1 MFPQAKRLEGTAM
14 KSLVALVTTTLL
26 TTAACALA
34 STAASAQ
41 GSSYCA
47 RGCDFGSG
55 DCSYS
60 SYQQCQASV
69 SGRVGWCEANPYI
82 RTVSDPQQPVRATFS
97 RRRL

>member
-1 MFPQAKRLEGTAM
+1 MFPQAKRLEGTVM
-14 KSLVALVTTTLL
+14 KILVALLTTTLL
-26 TTAACALA
+26 TMAVCALA

-41 GSSYCA
+41 GASYCA

-69 SGRVGWCEANPYI
+69 SGRVGWCDANPYV
-82 RTVSDPQQPVRATFS
+82 RTVSDPQLAVRAKYS

>member
-1 MFPQAKRLEGTAM
+1 M
-14 KSLVALVTTTLL
+14 KILVALVTTTLL
-26 TTAACALA
+26 TVAVCALA

-69 SGRVGWCEANPYI
+69 SGRVGWCEANPYV
-82 RTVSDPQQPVRATFS
+82 RTVSAPPQPVRAAFS

>member
-1 MFPQAKRLEGTAM
+1 M
-14 KSLVALVTTTLL
+14 KTLVALLTTTLL
-26 TTAACALA
+26 TMAVFALA

-41 GSSYCA
+41 GGSYCA

-69 SGRVGWCEANPYI
+69 SGRVGWCDANTDY
-82 RTVSDPQQPVRATFS
+82 RQVSDPQLPVRAKYS

>member
-1 MFPQAKRLEGTAM
+1 MFPQAKRLEGTVM
-14 KSLVALVTTTLL
+14 KILVALL
-26 TTAACALA
+26 TTAVCALA

-41 GSSYCA
+41 GFSYCA

-69 SGRVGWCEANPYI
+69 AGRVGWCDANPYV
-82 RTVSDPQQPVRATFS
+82 RTVSDPQLPVRAKYS

>member
-1 MFPQAKRLEGTAM
+1 M
-14 KSLVALVTTTLL
+14 KILVALLTTTLL
-26 TTAACALA
+26 TMAVCALA

-69 SGRVGWCEANPYI
+69 SGRVGWCDANPYV
-82 RTVSDPQQPVRATFS
+82 RTVSDPQLAVRAKYS